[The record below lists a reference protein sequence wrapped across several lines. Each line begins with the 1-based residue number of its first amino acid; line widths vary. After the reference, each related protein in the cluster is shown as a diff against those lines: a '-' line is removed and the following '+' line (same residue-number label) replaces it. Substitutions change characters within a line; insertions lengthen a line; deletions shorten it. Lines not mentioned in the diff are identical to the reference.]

1 MKPCVQQWF
10 WSLRIAT
17 CRDTIGFPQRDLG
30 YSQTKARFRKGWM
43 INNSQWLK
51 FLIGM
56 IIWWLSF
63 VRMTEDIER
72 HHLKDGRTDGR
83 DFRRRRRRRRLRGF
97 SFALRLQQLCSMC
110 LRFFQ
115 FLGLGLR
122 RFLPPK
128 FALSMADVS
137 SRINIVSVFF
147 FPPFFVNFP
156 QYWLQ

>member
-1 MKPCVQQWF
+1 
-10 WSLRIAT
+10 
-17 CRDTIGFPQRDLG
+17 
-30 YSQTKARFRKGWM
+30 
-43 INNSQWLK
+43 
-51 FLIGM
+51 
-56 IIWWLSF
+56 
-63 VRMTEDIER
+63 MTEDIER

-83 DFRRRRRRRRLRGF
+83 DFRRRRRRRRRRRLRGF
-97 SFALRLQQLCSMC
+97 SFAVRLQQLCSMC

-137 SRINIVSVFF
+137 SRIIVVSVFF

-156 QYWLQ
+156 QY